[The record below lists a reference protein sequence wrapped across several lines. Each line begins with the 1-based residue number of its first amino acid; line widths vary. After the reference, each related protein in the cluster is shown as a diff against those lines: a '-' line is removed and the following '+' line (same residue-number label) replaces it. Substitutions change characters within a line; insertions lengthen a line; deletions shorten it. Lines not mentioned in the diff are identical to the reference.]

1 MSYIDGFVIAVP
13 TANKQKFIDHAKLG
27 DSVFMDLGATRILEC
42 WGDDVP
48 AGKLTDFRMAVKA
61 KDDETVVF
69 SWIEWPDKATRDLA
83 YAKMQDWMKNPDK
96 ADPRMNPAKNP
107 MPFDGKRMIFGGFAP
122 LLDLAKPIGG
132 QPAGEPAVQP
142 YLFFRGRC
150 EEAIEYYQNKL
161 GAEVDMMMRFS
172 DNPDQPPHE
181 KVPAELDN
189 RIMHAAIRI
198 RGTEIMMSDGM
209 KSGPLDFQCM
219 SLSLSVPCD
228 AEADQLYN
236 ALAADG
242 TVQMPIGPT
251 FFAKRFGAV
260 TDRFGVSW
268 MIMVPHRCGE
278 EA

>member
-69 SWIEWPDKATRDLA
+69 SWIEWPDKATRDVA

-96 ADPRMNPAKNP
+96 ADPRMNPATNP
-107 MPFDGKRMIFGGFAP
+107 MPFDGQRMIFGGFAP

-132 QPAGEPAVQP
+132 QPPTGPAVQP

-150 EEAIEYYQNKL
+150 EEAIGFYREKL
-161 GAEVDMMMRFS
+161 GAEVLMMMRFK
-172 DNPDQPPHE
+172 DNPDQPPPD
-181 KVPAELDN
+181 KVSAALDE

-198 RGTEIMMSDGM
+198 NGATIMMSDGM
-209 KSGPLDFQCM
+209 RSGSLDFECM
-219 SLSLSVPCD
+219 SLSLTVHD
-228 AEADQLYN
+228 EAAANRLFN
-236 ALAADG
+236 ALADG
-242 TVQMPIGPT
+242 GKVQMPIAPT
-251 FFAKRFGAV
+251 FFSPCFGAV
-260 TDRFGVSW
+260 TDKFGVAW
-268 MIMVPHRCGE
+268 MVIVEPVS
-278 EA
+278 

>member
-13 TANKQKFIDHAKLG
+13 TANKQKFINHGKLG
-27 DSVFMDLGATRILEC
+27 DGVFMDLGATRILEC

-69 SWIEWPDKATRDLA
+69 SWIEWPDKATRDEA

-107 MPFDGKRMIFGGFAP
+107 MPFDGTRMIFGGFAP
-122 LLDLAKPIGG
+122 LLDLGKPITGL
-132 QPAGEPAVQP
+132 APAVQP

-150 EEAIEYYQNKL
+150 EEAIEYYKSKL
-161 GAEVDMMMRFS
+161 DAEVVMMMRFS
-172 DNPDQPPHE
+172 DNPDKPPRD

-189 RIMHAAIRI
+189 RIMHAAIRV

-219 SLSLSVPCD
+219 SLSLAVPSET
-228 AEADQLYN
+228 EADQFYD

-242 TVQMPIGPT
+242 AVQMPIGPT
-251 FFAKRFGAV
+251 FFAKRFGAIA
-260 TDRFGVSW
+260 DKFGVSW
-268 MIMVPHRCGE
+268 MIMVPHGTDKD
-278 EA
+278 A

>member
-1 MSYIDGFVIAVP
+1 MTYIDGFVIAVP

-61 KDDETVVF
+61 KDNETVVF
-69 SWIEWPDKATRDLA
+69 SWIEWPDKATRDVA

-96 ADPRMNPAKNP
+96 ADPRMNPSKNP

-122 LLDLAKPIGG
+122 LLDLAKPISG
-132 QPAGEPAVQP
+132 QAPAIQP

-150 EEAIEYYQNKL
+150 EEAIDYYKAKL
-161 GAEVDMMMRFS
+161 GAEEIMKLRFK
-172 DNPDQPPHE
+172 DNPDRPQPD
-181 KVPAELDN
+181 KVSPALSDK
-189 RIMHAAIRI
+189 IMHAALRI
-198 RGTEIMMSDGM
+198 HGNDILMSDGM

-219 SLSLSVPCD
+219 SLALSVPT
-228 AEADQLYN
+228 EADADRIFN

-242 TVQMPIGPT
+242 TVTMPIGKT
-251 FFAKRFGAV
+251 FFSERFGGV
-260 TDRFGVSW
+260 TDKFGVAW
-268 MIMVPHRCGE
+268 MVMVTPQ
-278 EA
+278 A

>member
-13 TANKQKFIDHAKLG
+13 IANKQKFIDHAKLG
-27 DSVFMDLGATRILEC
+27 DSVFMDLGARRILEC

-61 KDDETVVF
+61 KDDEAVIF
-69 SWIEWPDKATRDLA
+69 SWIEWPDKATRDVA
-83 YAKMQDWMKNPDK
+83 YAKMQDWMKNPDN
-96 ADPRMNPAKNP
+96 ADPRMDPAKNP

-122 LLDLAKPIGG
+122 LVDLAKPTAG
-132 QPAGEPAVQP
+132 QAPAVQP
-142 YLFFRGRC
+142 YLFFGGRC
-150 EEAIEYYQNKL
+150 EEAIDFYKSKL
-161 GAEVDMMMRFS
+161 DAEVVMMMRFS
-172 DNPDQPPHE
+172 DNPDKPPRD

-219 SLSLSVPCD
+219 SLSLSVPTET
-228 AEADQLYN
+228 EAGQLYD

-242 TVQMPIGPT
+242 AVQMPIGPT

-260 TDRFGVSW
+260 ADKFGVPW
-268 MIMVPHRCGE
+268 MIMVPHGTGKDD
-278 EA
+278 